1 MTKRVNPELL
11 HNKHWDISEE
21 ELRDLDTLPRIQIAL
36 NWIKDI
42 KPKKVLD
49 IGCGPGHLARLIK
62 KNLPFTEIHGF
73 DFSKVAI
80 EKASQSLDQSW
91 KLNIDLEDIPV
102 ESSHY
107 DAIICLEILEHIYDV
122 SHVLREIHRLLKH
135 SGKALISVPNLA
147 YWRYR
152 LQLLIGVLPQPEIFN
167 PQHIH
172 VFTLANL
179 RERLLESNLRIEHY
193 WGYGQRLS
201 ALATRFPSIFSSTL
215 FVESAILRK

>member
-1 MTKRVNPELL
+1 MTKPVSPELL
-11 HNKHWDISEE
+11 HNEHWYISEE

-36 NWIKDI
+36 KWIKDI

-62 KNLPFTEIHGF
+62 KNFPFTEVHGL

-80 EKASQSLDQSW
+80 EKASESLDRSW

-107 DAIICLEILEHIYDV
+107 DAIICLEILEHTYDV
-122 SHVLREIHRLLKH
+122 DHVLKEMHRLLKH

-152 LQLLIGVLPQPEIFN
+152 LQLLMGVMPHPEIFN

-172 VFTLANL
+172 VFTLAYL
-179 RERLLESNLRIEHY
+179 RERLLKSNLQIEHY

-201 ALATRFPSIFSSTL
+201 ALAARIPSIFSSTL
-215 FVESAILRK
+215 FVESSISKK